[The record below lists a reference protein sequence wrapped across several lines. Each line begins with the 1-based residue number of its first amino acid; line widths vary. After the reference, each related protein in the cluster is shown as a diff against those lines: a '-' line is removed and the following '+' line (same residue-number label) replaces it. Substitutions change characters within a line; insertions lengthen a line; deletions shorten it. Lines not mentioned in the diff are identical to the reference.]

1 MEVKSCAQEN
11 LGKLLINIQSIW
23 AVHALGDTSIVKI
36 GKVRLSDKIGE
47 GGIWNFEKNELY
59 NAEVFVGRAL
69 NLWAGLQYRLINRVG
84 PQCLLNAYYIKSFPK
99 NLMTVSIHAM

>member
-36 GKVRLSDKIGE
+36 GKVRLSDKIKKM
-47 GGIWNFEKNELY
+47 NFIMPKFSL
-59 NAEVFVGRAL
+59 
-69 NLWAGLQYRLINRVG
+69 VG
-84 PQCLLNAYYIKSFPK
+84 PLIYGLAY
-99 NLMTVSIHAM
+99 SIA